1 MHPTLA
7 NRLPGYQ
14 VRRQLTSESGNNSS
28 DAVGRDVYCS
38 HMKRTQIYISE
49 EQDRRIAR
57 RAADAGASKAE
68 IIRRLLDRGLGI
80 DDGAEVRLRA
90 VDETFGI
97 LPEAP
102 DWPEWLAQVRGVDAD
117 ERLRRLGR

>member
-1 MHPTLA
+1 
-7 NRLPGYQ
+7 
-14 VRRQLTSESGNNSS
+14 
-28 DAVGRDVYCS
+28 
-38 HMKRTQIYISE
+38 MKRTQIYISD
-49 EQDRRIAR
+49 EQERRIAS

-80 DDGAEVRLRA
+80 DNGAEVQLRA
-90 VDETFGI
+90 VNETFNI

-117 ERLRRLGR
+117 ERLRLLGR

>member
-1 MHPTLA
+1 
-7 NRLPGYQ
+7 
-14 VRRQLTSESGNNSS
+14 
-28 DAVGRDVYCS
+28 
-38 HMKRTQIYISE
+38 MKRTQIYISE
-49 EQDRRIAR
+49 EQERRIAS

-80 DDGAEVRLRA
+80 DDGAEVQLRA

-97 LPEAP
+97 VPDAP
-102 DWPEWLAQVRGVDAD
+102 DWPEWLAQVRGEDAD